1 MNFISIIKKLIISSA
16 GYHLYYI
23 YVLIQLFI
31 VTPILYKYIKIKNR
45 FLKFLPLLITPI
57 YCIILEVLQLKYNTV
72 IPLYNYWIFG
82 WFTYYYLGILIKSVN
97 INEKKVNSI
106 FALLIFTLI
115 ISILYRIYI
124 LKIFSNYSLAT
135 SQILFVNLLYSLMI
149 CVTLFLISKKQINV
163 KNDSIIIKT
172 GDYSFGMYLSHVLV
186 LKVIKEILS
195 YFYLPYI
202 LNIILIC
209 SLTYIITYLMN
220 KVYYE
225 KIKGRLAWKQ

>member
-1 MNFISIIKKLIISSA
+1 
-16 GYHLYYI
+16 
-23 YVLIQLFI
+23 
-31 VTPILYKYIKIKNR
+31 
-45 FLKFLPLLITPI
+45 
-57 YCIILEVLQLKYNTV
+57 
-72 IPLYNYWIFG
+72 
-82 WFTYYYLGILIKSVN
+82 
-97 INEKKVNSI
+97 
-106 FALLIFTLI
+106 
-115 ISILYRIYI
+115 
-124 LKIFSNYSLAT
+124 
-135 SQILFVNLLYSLMI
+135 MI